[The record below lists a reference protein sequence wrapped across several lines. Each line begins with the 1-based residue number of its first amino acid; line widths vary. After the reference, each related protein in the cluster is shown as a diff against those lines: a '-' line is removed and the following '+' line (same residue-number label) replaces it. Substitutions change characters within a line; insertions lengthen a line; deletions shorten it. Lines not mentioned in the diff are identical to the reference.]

1 MDKHEYGKMI
11 TSIISKLGLGI
22 PLTKEESLVM
32 YEFLLGQN
40 DTIGYLVEENLKLEE
55 ELAKVVKYSR
65 RMLAYHK
72 TKNRK

>member
-1 MDKHEYGKMI
+1 MDKHEYGKLI
-11 TSIISKLGLGI
+11 TSIITKLGLGL

-40 DTIGYLVEENLKLEE
+40 DTIGYFVEENLKLEE
-55 ELAKVVKYSR
+55 KLERAAKYSR

-72 TKNRK
+72 AKNRK

>member
-22 PLTKEESLVM
+22 PLTKEESLVI

-40 DTIGYLVEENLKLEE
+40 DTIGYFVEENLKLEE
-55 ELAKVVKYSR
+55 KLEKAVKYSR

-72 TKNRK
+72 AKNRK